1 MNAADKANSVEIVSK
16 IAAVVNLFKSQF
28 PEASVDLSPWIKNA
42 ETAKFDDPDSIDLAF
57 HFPRYGFTS
66 PSQMILMQIR
76 LPERAQVDPHRAC
89 CGADRFASGVEISGH
104 NYVGQQWQFTTTGRK
119 FWGISLPLPDAE
131 AKLKHICQQILQ
143 LFDLV
148 REGAMES

>member
-76 LPERAQVDPHRAC
+76 LPERAQVDPHRTL
-89 CGADRFASGVEISGH
+89 GVEISGH
-104 NYVGQQWQFTTTGRK
+104 NYVGQQWQFTTTRRK